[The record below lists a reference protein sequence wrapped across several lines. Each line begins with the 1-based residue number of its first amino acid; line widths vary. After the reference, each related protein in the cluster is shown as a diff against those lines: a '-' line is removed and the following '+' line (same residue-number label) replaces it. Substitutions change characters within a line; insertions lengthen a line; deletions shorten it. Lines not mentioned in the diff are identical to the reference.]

1 MRLSR
6 CSRWSSGHQNLSL
19 SNIAVNQIVVI
30 DATEVEVPIGFIN
43 LFTGDTDV
51 IQSLSGGGVTEY
63 LLEEQELAGVITAHH
78 HLMIG
83 KGLTQRMGRHTI
95 TEAKVFGNAFK
106 HKVNGLLADGLVL
119 VYSVIGLTTE
129 HIVTEVNAGR
139 VLKVQG
145 HSFHNCCVD
154 GDVAVALTLAGVSR
168 LLLQNGETVTE
179 GAVIIDD
186 VGEPKHTEVTDAK
199 SKVNTNNEQHIISEP
214 LLSNQEL
221 RNADNIIHALDG
233 LGGVLDSKVGMYL
246 FSSGGDE
253 ASLELAAALLDGG
266 DVNDR

>member
-30 DATEVEVPIGFIN
+30 DAAEVEVPIGFIN

-51 IQSLSGGGVTEY
+51 VQSLSGGGVAEY

-83 KGLTQRMGRHTI
+83 EGLTQRVGCHAI
-95 TEAKVFGNAFK
+95 TKTKVFGDTLK
-106 HKVNGLLADGLVL
+106 HEVNGLLADRLILVH
-119 VYSVIGLTTE
+119 SVIGLAAE
-129 HIVTEVNAGR
+129 HIVTEVNTGC

-145 HSFHNCCVD
+145 HGFHNCCVD

-168 LLLQNGETVTE
+168 LLLQNGKAVTKS
-179 GAVIIDD
+179 AIIIDD
-186 VGEPKHTEVTDAK
+186 VSEPKNTEVTDTK
-199 SKVNTNNEQHIISEP
+199 SKVDTNNEQHIISEP

-221 RNADNIIHALDG
+221 RNADDIIHALDG

-253 ASLELAAALLDGG
+253 ASLELAAALLDGS